1 MIPLFK
7 DKKIQSKLQ
16 TKANFVRGLS
26 YIEYNAQ
33 RVPIYPQNFI

>member
-7 DKKIQSKLQ
+7 DQKIQSKFK

-26 YIEYNAQ
+26 YIEYNVQ
-33 RVPIYPQNFI
+33 RVLIYPQNFI